1 MSNRF
6 WSLPLGIQLATA
18 TLGATIPRYVL
29 AFLRADG
36 VEFVGALRYVEG
48 ALLVLSALATAIT
61 VTAGAAYVAHV
72 AASAQ
77 RPLWQRGVLFGF
89 WLPSLAFEVAILA
102 PALLATMRQQPLACA
117 SGAFASSAA
126 ASPLCVLPAPLDAGW
141 SGIGIAAC
149 AYSAMLCVVA
159 ASLMSAGN
167 VPAVAASETASA
179 ALSAPSATSA
189 AEGARERPEQPQP
202 AQPATAPSAEGAH
215 AQPQSDAE
223 PTPSAPPTEPVRLSC
238 PHCARSFET
247 LNALNAHAWR
257 CPSLRAAQPAT
268 VSANDN
274 GHAE

>member
-1 MSNRF
+1 MTLNRF

-36 VEFVGALRYVEG
+36 VEFVGAMRYIEG

-72 AASAQ
+72 AASAR

-89 WLPSLAFEVAILA
+89 WLPSLAFEVAILS
-102 PALLATMRQQPLACA
+102 PALLATMRQQPLACT
-117 SGAFASSAA
+117 SNAFASSAA
-126 ASPLCVLPAPLDAGW
+126 ALPLCVLPAPLDAGW

-159 ASLMSAGN
+159 ASLMSES
-167 VPAVAASETASA
+167 VSPAVAPSALPSEPSETPPPLPFAPVA
-179 ALSAPSATSA
+179 AAIALSEPSA
-189 AEGARERPEQPQP
+189 
-202 AQPATAPSAEGAH
+202 
-215 AQPQSDAE
+215 
-223 PTPSAPPTEPVRLSC
+223 APPTATAWLC
-238 PHCARSFET
+238 DACGRSFGSR
-247 LNALNAHAWR
+247 NALIAHAWR

-274 GHAE
+274 GHA